1 MESALSRSQAFLVL
15 NALPHIGPITAN
27 RLLAAC
33 GDDPVAV
40 LAAATE
46 TLRAVR
52 GVGPVIAETLA
63 GWRTHVDPVAEERGL
78 RECGAAFL
86 AAADEG
92 YPPLLREIHDPPIG
106 LYCRGRYEPGRT
118 CVAIVGSRRTTQY
131 GLATARRLG
140 GELARRGFCVVSGLA
155 RGIDT
160 AAHEGALEAGG
171 GTVAVLGTGI
181 DVVYPPENRV
191 LTERIAREGAL
202 LSEFRLGRPADRQS
216 FAMRN
221 RIVAGM
227 SAAIVVVESDVDGG
241 SMITARFAADQ
252 GRVVLAVPG
261 RIDQPTSAGCH
272 QLIRDGAVLLTSV
285 EDVVG
290 ELGYLRGLRP
300 GPIPDNAARGVVR
313 GERTPGGECPGGPE
327 DETVADRSAG
337 GLEGPAPVAEAVRG
351 MSPAQEPSP
360 PASSASASTSAL
372 LPRPTGATPG
382 EAAVRELFRGGA
394 ILATEEVALA
404 LGWSAERAMAV
415 VLRLEL
421 GGRLIKRA
429 DGRHEE
435 VATR

>member
-1 MESALSRSQAFLVL
+1 METVLSRSQALLVL
-15 NALPHIGPITAN
+15 NALPHLGPITAN

-33 GDDPVAV
+33 GGDPVAV
-40 LAAATE
+40 LLADPAA
-46 TLRAVR
+46 LRAVR
-52 GVGPVIAETLA
+52 GVGPVIADTLA
-63 GWRTHVDPVAEERGL
+63 AWKTHVDLAAEERGL
-78 RECGAAFL
+78 RERGAAFL
-86 AAADEG
+86 PAEDVS

-106 LYCRGRYEPGRT
+106 LYCRGRFAPATT

-171 GTVAVLGTGI
+171 RTAAVLGTGI
-181 DVVYPPENRV
+181 DLVYPPENRA

-241 SMITARFAADQ
+241 SMITARFAAEQ

-272 QLIRDGAVLLTSV
+272 QLIRDGAVLLTSA
-285 EDVVG
+285 EDVVD
-290 ELGYLRGLRP
+290 ELSYLRGMRP
-300 GPIPDNAARGVVR
+300 GPIPDNPARGVVR
-313 GERTPGGECPGGPE
+313 
-327 DETVADRSAG
+327 VARS
-337 GLEGPAPVAEAVRG
+337 EGDNIPDGVD
-351 MSPAQEPSP
+351 SPAGD
-360 PASSASASTSAL
+360 SAL
-372 LPRPTGATPG
+372 PA
-382 EAAVRELFRGGA
+382 EAAVLELFRGGA
-394 ILATEEVALA
+394 ILATEEIASA

-415 VLRLEL
+415 TLRLEL
-421 GGRLIKRA
+421 RGSLIKRA
-429 DGRHEE
+429 DGRNEE
-435 VATR
+435 VARG